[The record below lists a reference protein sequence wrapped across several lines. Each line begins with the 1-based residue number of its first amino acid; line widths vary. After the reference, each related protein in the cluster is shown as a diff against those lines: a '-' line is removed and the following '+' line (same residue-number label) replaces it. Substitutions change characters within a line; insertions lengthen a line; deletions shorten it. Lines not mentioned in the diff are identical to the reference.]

1 MLVGLKREVNMV
13 GDLTVNSFKEW
24 EYMGEM
30 SPNMAERVGTH
41 LDEIVEREV
50 Y

>member
-1 MLVGLKREVNMV
+1 MV